1 MKKISFLGL
10 LLIVMF
16 SFCIPSFAH
25 SESNI
30 DIQLESYQ
38 KIIDKLNSELGSK
51 MYIREDNKIQ
61 VYKSFKNKTPEE
73 IESLLR
79 EEYIQNEQN
88 IKSSERKSS
97 DYMRSPAIVNEL
109 PSTRSVSEDI
119 TQTCSISY
127 NSEAYL
133 DSTIFSPGS
142 TGTYVYESI
151 NGYGA
156 QWPSNYT
163 GYHFE
168 VSNGYH
174 TMSSDNKKCTVTL
187 KGVPTN
193 SSRIS
198 LAISLKE
205 TITFSAN

>member
-133 DSTIFSPGS
+133 DSTIFSLDQPELMFMKVLTDTELSGLAIIP
-142 TGTYVYESI
+142 VI
-151 NGYGA
+151 
-156 QWPSNYT
+156 
-163 GYHFE
+163 
-168 VSNGYH
+168 
-174 TMSSDNKKCTVTL
+174 TL
-187 KGVPTN
+187 KLVTV
-193 SSRIS
+193 II
-198 LAISLKE
+198 L
-205 TITFSAN
+205 